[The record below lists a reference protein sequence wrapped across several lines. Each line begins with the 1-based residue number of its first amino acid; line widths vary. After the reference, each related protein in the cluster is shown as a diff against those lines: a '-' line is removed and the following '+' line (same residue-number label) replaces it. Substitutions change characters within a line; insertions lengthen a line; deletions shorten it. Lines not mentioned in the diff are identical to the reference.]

1 MENGAKEHI
10 EKIPPSSEEAEQAL
24 LGCIITGGERE
35 QEIGLAWIRD
45 ENAFYFE
52 DNKIIW
58 KAFTELYRDN
68 VTIDFI
74 TVNDKVKDMTGKGMA
89 YYITGLSESIPSKVN
104 VQQYAKIVWEKYIQR
119 ETAKSA

>member
-1 MENGAKEHI
+1 MNNGTNDQDVKV
-10 EKIPPSSEEAEQAL
+10 PPSSGEAEQAL

-45 ENAFYFE
+45 ENAFYTE

-68 VTIDFI
+68 VTIDFV
-74 TVNDKVKDMTGKGMA
+74 TVNDKVKDMTGKSMA
-89 YYITGLSESIPSKVN
+89 YYITGLAESIPTKTN
-104 VQQYAKIVWEKYIQR
+104 VQQYAKIVWEKYILS
-119 ETAKSA
+119 TSL